1 VTKKG
6 VKREKERMT
15 LHAALQ
21 NNKARAPNF

>member
-6 VKREKERMT
+6 LLAQKERMT

-21 NNKARAPNF
+21 NNKASSPLF